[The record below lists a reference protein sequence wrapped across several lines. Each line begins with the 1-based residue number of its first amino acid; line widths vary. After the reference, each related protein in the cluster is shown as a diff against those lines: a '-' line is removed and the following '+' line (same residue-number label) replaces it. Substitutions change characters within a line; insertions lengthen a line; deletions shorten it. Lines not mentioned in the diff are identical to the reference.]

1 MVAALTERTSRHNAY
16 AMQRVL
22 NNLGIGLGG
31 VVGGLIATTAHPR
44 TYVLLFVI
52 DALTF
57 GAYLVALLFV
67 PRPPPHPRPADG
79 SRRGYRHVLRHKTFV
94 AYIVMN

>member
-1 MVAALTERTSRHNAY
+1 
-16 AMQRVL
+16 MQRVL

-57 GAYLVALLFV
+57 GGYLVALSSS
-67 PRPPPHPRPADG
+67 PR
-79 SRRGYRHVLRHKTFV
+79 RRRSTAARTRRAAATDRCYGTRRSSPTS
-94 AYIVMN
+94 